1 MSKATQEHWGQLFL
15 CPTENS
21 PTHSPE
27 ELWDEAASEES
38 FVGIMELQSLL
49 EGLGM
54 GFPNQRGSFET
65 PDLEGTGHGLCALP
79 RSFSV
84 SGHGQPWSLQG
95 KKVHTG
101 FAQVQGLPG
110 HPKGKLLAR
119 ATADL
124 SLVPTAGRAQQ
135 CGTVCASVGTLS
147 ARFGI

>member
-15 CPTENS
+15 CPTKNS
-21 PTHSPE
+21 PTDSPE

-54 GFPNQRGSFET
+54 GFLSQQGSSET
-65 PDLEGTGHGLCALP
+65 PDLEGTGNGLCALP

-110 HPKGKLLAR
+110 HPKWKLLPR

-124 SLVPTAGRAQQ
+124 PLVPTAGSA
-135 CGTVCASVGTLS
+135 ALPLAPSSV
-147 ARFGI
+147 